1 MRISDWSSD
10 VCSSDLVL
18 ARLVDRHSR
27 VHGEGHRGH
36 QCGRVVG
43 GGGEVSVAHAPMMPR
58 AAARRAV
65 SLATAMQ
72 VMAAAWASTR
82 TWPSPFIVTVA
93 ATITEPALHA
103 RSPAALG
110 TLSASTVLA
119 RAWASHASAPASTMR
134 NEPAAAMGPPPSMST
149 RSASAPAA
157 ATSTTPDVARSEEH
171 TSELQSLMRTS
182 YAVFCLKT

>member
-72 VMAAAWASTR
+72 VMAAAWAIHR
-82 TWPSPFIVTVA
+82 TWPSPLIVTVA

-103 RSPAALG
+103 R
-110 TLSASTVLA
+110 
-119 RAWASHASAPASTMR
+119 
-134 NEPAAAMGPPPSMST
+134 
-149 RSASAPAA
+149 
-157 ATSTTPDVARSEEH
+157 RSEEQ
-171 TSELQSLMRTS
+171 TSELQ
-182 YAVFCLKT
+182 